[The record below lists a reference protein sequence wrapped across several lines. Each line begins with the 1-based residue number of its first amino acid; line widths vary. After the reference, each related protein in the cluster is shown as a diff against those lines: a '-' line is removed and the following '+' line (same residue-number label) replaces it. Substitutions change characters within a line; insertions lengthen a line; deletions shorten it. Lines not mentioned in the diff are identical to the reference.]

1 MNHLQNHR
9 QFQGPNRPTAAEL
22 IKQLGQF
29 DGSGAQFFVNLL
41 AVQCFLGRADSG
53 AILANNEQK
62 GVDVLAIYP
71 VLSSLGRSPRQP
83 GGQQT
88 TPVWLNQSA
97 ELIRDATSTDAVI
110 VKALRDADDGN
121 RADRSYIVLVPLK
134 MADVG
139 QVVEA
144 FVVRASDRD
153 ALEASQEQLEL
164 TANLLGIS
172 ERRLSLQNKQA
183 GLRRLQQAME
193 TLSAINRHN
202 RFTSTAMALCNET
215 ASQWQCERVSVGFLK
230 GRYVRLKAMSHT
242 EDFSRKMKIVQDIES
257 AMEEC
262 LDQDCEV
269 LYPASKEA
277 TYISR
282 AVGELSRQH
291 GPFAVLSVPFRQN
304 GEARGVLTLER
315 ESSKSFNLEEI
326 EAIRLACELCTARLL
341 ELYEHDRWIGAR
353 VVAKARSAVATLVGP
368 EYTWA
373 KILAI
378 LIFGV
383 ILFLIFGKGQFRAE
397 APFVLEA
404 TYQQVVCASF
414 DGYIKGVNVEVG
426 DTVKGNET
434 ILAELDTAELRLQL
448 AASKAENAGYLK
460 QVSAAMRDGETA
472 QAQISQA
479 NSDKAQAQI
488 DLLNY
493 LIEQGKIIS
502 PISGAVVK
510 GDLKRQ
516 IGAPV
521 KKGDVLFEVTP
532 LESLRAEL
540 LMPEDL
546 IFEIAI
552 DQEGYLATVSYPSQR
567 IKFVVERINPMA
579 EVVGNRNV
587 FKVRVQLL
595 SEDPSVEDALAEHPW
610 MRPGMEGV
618 AKISIGKRRYVWI
631 WTRRIVNWLRMK
643 LWL

>member
-1 MNHLQNHR
+1 MQNHR
-9 QFQGPNRPTAAEL
+9 QFPRTNRPTAAEL

-29 DGSGAQFFVNLL
+29 DGSDAQFFVNLL
-41 AVQCFLGRADSG
+41 AVQCFLGQADSG

-71 VLSSLGRSPRQP
+71 ALSSLVRSPTQP

-88 TPVWLNQSA
+88 APVWLNQSA
-97 ELIRDATSTDAVI
+97 ELIREAMSTDAVI

-121 RADRSYIVLVPLK
+121 RANRSYIVLVPLK

-144 FVVRASDRD
+144 FVVRTSDRD

-172 ERRLSLQNKQA
+172 ERRLALQNRQA

-202 RFTSTAMALCNET
+202 RFTSTAMALCNEV

-269 LYPASKEA
+269 LYPASQEV

-291 GPFAVLSVPFRQN
+291 GPLAVLSVPFRQN
-304 GEARGVLTLER
+304 GEARAVLTLER

-368 EYTWA
+368 KYTWA

-434 ILAELDTAELRLQL
+434 TLAELDTAELRLQL
-448 AASKAENAGYLK
+448 AAAKAENAGYLK
-460 QVSAAMRDGETA
+460 QVAAAMRDGETA
-472 QAQISQA
+472 QAQIAQA

-540 LMPEDL
+540 LVPEDL

-579 EVVGNRNV
+579 EVVSNRNV

-595 SEDPSVEDALAEHPW
+595 SEDPSFEDPLAEHPW

-618 AKISIGKRRYVWI
+618 AKISIGKRRYIWI

>member
-1 MNHLQNHR
+1 MDNLQNHR
-9 QFQGPNRPTAAEL
+9 QFVGSNRPTAAEL

-29 DGSGAQFFVNLL
+29 DGSPEQFFVNLL
-41 AVQCFLGRADSG
+41 AVQCFLGQADSG
-53 AILANNEQK
+53 AILRNNQQK
-62 GVDVLAIYP
+62 GIDILAIYP
-71 VLSSLGRSPRQP
+71 QLREKR
-83 GGQQT
+83 T
-88 TPVWLNQSA
+88 APVWLNQAA
-97 ELIRDATSTDAVI
+97 ELIREATSTEVVI
-110 VKALRDADDGN
+110 VKPLRDPPKEDDNQGTQN
-121 RADRSYIVLVPLK
+121 HVVLVPLK
-134 MADVG
+134 MADIG
-139 QVVEA
+139 QVMEA
-144 FVVRASDRD
+144 FVVRASDRN
-153 ALEASQEQLEL
+153 ALEASREQLEL

-172 ERRLSLQNKQA
+172 ERRLTIQKRQA
-183 GLRRLQQAME
+183 GLRRLQKAME
-193 TLSAINRHN
+193 TLSAINRQN
-202 RFTSTAMALCNET
+202 RFTSTAMALCNEVT
-215 ASQWQCERVSVGFLK
+215 SQWQCERVSVGFLK

-257 AMEEC
+257 VMEEC

-269 LYPASKEA
+269 LYPASQEA

-282 AVGELSRQH
+282 AAGELSRQH
-291 GPFAVLSVPFRQN
+291 GPLLVLSVPFRQD
-304 GEARGVLTLER
+304 GEARAVLTLER

-353 VVAKARSAVATLVGP
+353 VVAKARSALAILVGP
-368 EYTWA
+368 KYTWT
-373 KILAI
+373 KLLAI
-378 LIFGV
+378 LILGV

-434 ILAELDTAELRLQL
+434 TLAELDTAELRLQL
-448 AASKAENAGYLK
+448 AAAKAEKAGYLK
-460 QVSAAMRDGETA
+460 QVAAAMRDSETA
-472 QAQISQA
+472 QAQIAQA

-493 LIEQGKIIS
+493 LVEQGKIIS
-502 PISGAVVK
+502 PISGTVVK

-521 KKGDVLFEVTP
+521 KTGDVLFEVMP

-540 LMPEDL
+540 LVPEDQ
-546 IFEIAI
+546 IFDISV

-567 IKFVVERINPMA
+567 IKFVVERVNPIA
-579 EVVGNRNV
+579 EVVNNRNV
-587 FKVRVQLL
+587 FKVRVRLL
-595 SEDPSVEDALAEHPW
+595 ETRSW